1 MDICNRVV
9 CRRVGRVASCRG
21 ALSPTSYVLNSMATE
36 KDKQTET
43 VTLDELHDAGRDDG
57 YEFRD
62 TEDEHE

>member
-1 MDICNRVV
+1 M
-9 CRRVGRVASCRG
+9 
-21 ALSPTSYVLNSMATE
+21 SPTSYVLGPMATE

-43 VTLDELHDAGRDDG
+43 VTLDELHDAARDDG